1 MENFKEIIDGYF
13 GENYSSTYFHGDIL
27 KSNYK
32 SIQNENALL
41 IYSSID
47 DKYYL
52 NLIVA
57 REKGKG
63 HGTKLLDLF
72 KDVVGADFYVETWL
86 YEGNTGLIQWI
97 EKNGGEVIKVVEN
110 FWLADSIAENYS
122 CSICGHPCKC
132 TMILYHVKNNRKE

>member
-1 MENFKEIIDGYF
+1 LKKFKEIIDDYF
-13 GENYSSTYFHGDIL
+13 GANYSSKYFHGDDL
-27 KSNYK
+27 KSNFK

-47 DKYYL
+47 DKFYL

-57 REKGKG
+57 KEKGKG
-63 HGTKLLDLF
+63 HGAKMLDMF
-72 KDVVGADFYVETWL
+72 KEILAADFYAETWL
-86 YEGNTGLIQWI
+86 YEGNKGLIKWL
-97 EKNGGEVIKVVEN
+97 KNNGGEVIKVVDD

-132 TMILYHVKNNRKE
+132 TMILYRVKNNRKE